1 MQIHFNKIKE
11 VQISNIFSVL
21 SLVRSQLIHKGSPV
35 FIPHL
40 DHGAVKAVVLT
51 LDLHGFRGLL
61 ELLAEGAI
69 IKQC

>member
-11 VQISNIFSVL
+11 VQISNIFSF

-40 DHGAVKAVVLT
+40 DHGAVKAIVLT
-51 LDLHGFRGLL
+51 LDLHGFGGLL

-69 IKQC
+69 YKQC